1 MVCHTKGTTRIVP
14 CDNLRDTLMLKV
26 LECLSVVLYLT
37 NTLLT
42 NHHTQI

>member
-14 CDNLRDTLMLKV
+14 CDHLHNTLMLKV
-26 LECLSVVLYLT
+26 LECLSVIRYLT

-42 NHHTQI
+42 NLHTQI